1 MTRGR
6 EYLVHHG
13 IAGHLGRFR
22 ALSGEDFARGSTVVV
37 RGRGGL
43 ELGDVL
49 LAATGDRALLPDD
62 FVGELLRPA
71 TDDDLAAV
79 ARNRVFGQRL
89 FDAATQ
95 RAEALAAPISFVDV
109 EVALDGASA
118 VLHGLRH
125 APGDV
130 GPLLAELGE
139 QHSLILRLYEVNGTV
154 EEDDHGCGSCGSEG
168 GCGSCGT
175 GGCSSCSSGAGKELA
190 SYFAELRGQMEN
202 RNRVAL
208 L

>member
-1 MTRGR
+1 MTRER

-13 IAGHLGRFR
+13 VAGHLGRFR
-22 ALSGEDFARGSTVVV
+22 ALSGDEFARGTTVVV
-37 RGRGGL
+37 RGRSGM
-43 ELGDVL
+43 ELGDVM
-49 LAATGDRALLPDD
+49 LAASSERALLPDD

-71 TDDDLAAV
+71 TEDDLAAV

-89 FDAATQ
+89 FDAATL
-95 RAEALAAPISFVDV
+95 RADALAAPISFVDI

-118 VLHGLRH
+118 VLHGLRL
-125 APGDV
+125 AAGDV

-139 QHSLILRLYEVNGTV
+139 EHSLIVRLYEVNGTI
-154 EEDDHGCGSCGSEG
+154 EEDEHGCGSCGAEG

-190 SYFAELRGQMEN
+190 TYFAELRSQMEN